1 MKTIPCPQCDGG
13 KEMRFGQCET
23 CKGSRV
29 VLAADD
35 APSPAPTSHWV
46 TCLTCFGDGMARP
59 SGQLWACKECGG
71 TGRIERPGPAGGGS
85 SPTHAFHCMGCGQNG
100 FLSPGDV
107 HACPKEEPS
116 PPTLEERK
124 VAALES
130 IAASF
135 AAIVEGD
142 GEASAGFW
150 ASLRTALDTEERT
163 G

>member
-13 KEMRFGQCET
+13 KEMQFGQCET

-29 VLAADD
+29 VFAADD

-71 TGRIERPGPAGGGS
+71 TGRIERPGPAGIA
-85 SPTHAFHCMGCGQNG
+85 PQVA
-100 FLSPGDV
+100 P
-107 HACPKEEPS
+107 P

-124 VAALES
+124 VKALES

-150 ASLRTALDTEERT
+150 ASLRQALDTEERI